1 MSVILRLY
9 FKYFHYA
16 GVLFAFLALAN
27 QAKSQTFSVDSV
39 IYNGPIEKFINLVFL
54 SDGFKESE
62 LAAYKT
68 SVQKSGSNFL
78 NVSPFVEYRNYFNVF
93 AINVPSKESGSDH
106 PRTAP
111 DCPPESEHPKLVVD
125 TYFNTTFD
133 SNNIHR
139 LLVSNNYSGINSVI
153 MNNFPLFDQNIMLVN
168 TVYYGGS
175 GGSTSIASLHSS
187 TNELVLHESGHTFA
201 ALGDEYWAGDGYAGE
216 KVNMTKETNP
226 ELVKWKNWL
235 GVDGVGIYQHG
246 TSGVAASWY
255 RPHENCK
262 MRVLGKNF
270 CPVCKEAITLKILQ
284 KFGTPVKSYSPEQP
298 TISLNA
304 QPIVFKVSLYKPNP
318 NTLRTKWFLNG
329 NNIALNSDSL
339 TLNSNQLVNGI
350 NSLSVQ
356 VLDTTALIRAESHAK
371 TNTYTINWTVS
382 KTISGSNKLTGPS
395 GLKIYPNPFTSEFVI
410 ECEGNQEI
418 TKFEII
424 NAIGQVVSSGSFTA
438 KTIVDATNLDAGI
451 YIVKIENKK
460 TTEFKKII
468 KAGLQSAP

>member
-1 MSVILRLY
+1 MPVILKLR
-9 FKYFHYA
+9 FKKFHYA
-16 GVLFAFLALAN
+16 GLLFAVFAMSFP
-27 QAKSQTFSVDSV
+27 AKAQTYRVDSV
-39 IYNGPIEKFINLVFL
+39 IYNGPIEKCINLVFL

-62 LAAYKT
+62 FAAFKT

-111 DCPPESEHPKLVVD
+111 DCPPEAEHPKLVVD

-139 LLVSNNYSGINSVI
+139 LLVSTNYSGINSVI
-153 MNNFPLFDQNIMLVN
+153 MNNFPLFDMNIMLVN

-201 ALGDEYWAGDGYAGE
+201 ALGDEYWVGEGYAGE

-246 TSGVAASWY
+246 ISGVAASWY
-255 RPHENCK
+255 KPHEKCK
-262 MRVLGKNF
+262 MQALGLNF

-284 KFGTPVKSYSPEQP
+284 KFGTPVKSFSPEQP
-298 TISLNA
+298 NVTLNT
-304 QPIVFKVSLYKPNP
+304 QSILFKVNLYKPNP

-329 NNIALNSDSL
+329 NSIALNSDSL
-339 TLNSNQLVNGI
+339 TLHSNQLVTGN
-350 NSLSVQ
+350 NSLSVL
-356 VLDTTALIRAESHAK
+356 VLDTTALIRSESHAK

-382 KTISGSNKLTGPS
+382 KTISGSYNLTGLS
-395 GLKIYPNPFTSEFVI
+395 ELKIYPNPFTSEFVI
-410 ECEGNQEI
+410 EFEGNHEI
-418 TKFEII
+418 TRFEIV
-424 NAIGQVVSSGSFTA
+424 NAVGQVVSSGSFTG
-438 KTIVDATNLDAGI
+438 KTIVGAKHLDAGM

-460 TTEFKKII
+460 TIGFRKII
-468 KAGLQSAP
+468 KE